1 MKCHTSSPRAQLLT
15 LALLAVCAS
24 SGVQAQSSFN
34 NTGMYV
40 GISAGESKSKFDNG
54 ATAQSLVGG
63 GVTAGALN
71 EDERGNAYKTFIGV
85 PLSHNW
91 AVEAGYFD
99 LGRFGFG
106 AATFP
111 AGTVTGTAR
120 IQGLNLDLVGTL
132 PITERWS
139 LLGRVGAA
147 YAETKGSFGGTGASG
162 VSALSSNKRDTHY
175 KYGFGTEYAFTPAL
189 TMRLE
194 GERYHVNDVI
204 GQRENVDLISV
215 GLVYRFGAPAQSVR
229 AAYVPPAAQP
239 VYRPE
244 PVVAQAP
251 VAAPPAPVIASAP
264 APVVLPA
271 PVAIP
276 APAPVPVS
284 KPWVKVTL
292 QADSLFGFDQDSLQ
306 ADGKQALD
314 KLLQELKG
322 VNVDAVQVTGHTDRL
337 GSAAYNAK
345 LSTRRAEAVRNYLVQ
360 VGGMPANLVTAT
372 GVGSAQPETSA
383 NECKGMKAS
392 QALITC
398 LRVDR
403 RVEVQ
408 VLGSQPQR

>member
-1 MKCHTSSPRAQLLT
+1 MKRLPSHPRASL
-15 LALLAVCAS
+15 LALAILASA
-24 SGVQAQSSFN
+24 GVHAQSTFN

-54 ATAQSLVGG
+54 AAAQSLVGA
-63 GVTAGALN
+63 GVTAGALT
-71 EDERGNAYKTFIGV
+71 EDERGNAYKAFIGV
-85 PLSHNW
+85 PLSPNW

-99 LGRFGFG
+99 LGRFGFD
-106 AATFP
+106 AATSP
-111 AGTVTGTAR
+111 AGTVSGTTR
-120 IQGLNLDLVGTL
+120 IQGLNLDLVGTT

-147 YAETKGSFGGTGASG
+147 YAETKGSWGGTGASG
-162 VSALSSNKRDTHY
+162 VSAQSSNKRDTHY

-194 GERYHVNDVI
+194 GERYHVNDAV
-204 GQRENVDLISV
+204 GQRANVDLISV

-229 AAYVPPAAQP
+229 TAYVPPAAQP

-251 VAAPPAPVIASAP
+251 VAAPPPPAPVIAP
-264 APVVLPA
+264 APVVVPA
-271 PVAIP
+271 PMP
-276 APAPVPVS
+276 APAP
-284 KPWVKVTL
+284 KPWVKVKL

-372 GVGSAQPETSA
+372 GVGSSQPETGT
-383 NECKGMKAS
+383 NDCKGMKAS

-408 VLGSQPQR
+408 VLGSQAPR

>member
-1 MKCHTSSPRAQLLT
+1 MKRHTSPPRASMLT

-24 SGVQAQSSFN
+24 SGVQAQSTFN

-40 GISAGESKSKFDNG
+40 GISAGESKSKFDN
-54 ATAQSLVGG
+54 ATTAQSLVGS
-63 GVTAGALN
+63 GVTAGALT
-71 EDERGNAYKTFIGV
+71 EDTRGNAYKAFIGV
-85 PLSHNW
+85 PLSPNW

-99 LGRFGFG
+99 LGRFGLD
-106 AATFP
+106 AATTP
-111 AGTVTGTAR
+111 TGTVSGTTR

-147 YAETKGSFGGTGASG
+147 YAETKSSFSGTGASG
-162 VSALSSNKRDTHY
+162 VTALPSSKRDTHY

-194 GERYHVNDVI
+194 GERYQVNNAI
-204 GQRENVDLISV
+204 GQRANVDLISV
-215 GLVYRFGAPAQSVR
+215 GLVYRFGSPAQSVR
-229 AAYVPPAAQP
+229 TAYVPPAAQP

-251 VAAPPAPVIASAP
+251 VAAPPPPAPVIA
-264 APVVLPA
+264 
-271 PVAIP
+271 P
-276 APAPVPVS
+276 APAPVPEPTPAPAP
-284 KPWVKVTL
+284 KPWVKVKL

-337 GSAAYNAK
+337 GTAAYNAK
-345 LSTRRAEAVRNYLVQ
+345 LSTQRAEAVRNYLVQ

-372 GVGSAQPETSA
+372 GVGSSQPETGA
-383 NECKGMKAS
+383 NDCKGMKAS